1 MLDTST
7 CQDALF
13 HAEAA
18 YRARTTSLPP
28 KTRRY
33 RIEEIVAHTVNQQ
46 DPARKEVE
54 HFIAAVFAQSYGAHV
69 TQFMPELVALR
80 DQNGILMA
88 AFGLRNAA
96 QETLFL
102 EQYFSEPVE
111 SLLAAKLGLAL
122 ARTDITCIGN
132 LAVANPR
139 NAGVLIAHV
148 IQHSLAI
155 GIKWAVAT
163 AHHSLQNGLIKGGR
177 DVYPLCSA
185 NQSALPVAEQ
195 AVWGSYYQHT
205 PQVVAIRGVDNT
217 AVKEGS

>member
-1 MLDTST
+1 MLDTT
-7 CQDALF
+7 PNTEALF

-18 YRARTTSLPP
+18 YRSRTPYMIP

-33 RIEEIVAHTVNQQ
+33 RIEEIIAHTVNQQ

-54 HFIAAVFAQSYGAHV
+54 HFIAAVFAKSYGANIS
-69 TQFMPELVALR
+69 QFMPELVALR
-80 DQNGILMA
+80 DQNGVLMA

-96 QETLFL
+96 QENLFL
-102 EQYFSEPVE
+102 EQYFNDPVE
-111 SLLAAKLGLAL
+111 SLLEKKLGLSL
-122 ARTDITCIGN
+122 ARTDIICIGN

-185 NQSALPVAEQ
+185 HQTALPVHEQ

-205 PQVVAIRGVDNT
+205 PQVVAIRGVDKT
-217 AVKEGS
+217 AVKTGG